1 MRAAVLLA
9 ALAVVAAGCSDVTIE
24 GPTGIVR
31 DPAPDV
37 SDVVLEDA
45 SNGGQPF
52 DMWAD
57 EGEFLVVYFG
67 YTACPDICP
76 TTLADFRSAVRRL
89 DEDQADAIDVAMI
102 TVDPMRDDAE
112 RLTSYL
118 QSFFAG
124 SHALRTEDA
133 DVLRSAA
140 DAFGAD
146 YEVVIDGDDID
157 VGHTAFLYAI
167 DDAGKIQL
175 QWPFGATSEDMAND
189 LAYLLEGME

>member
-1 MRAAVLLA
+1 MRKA
-9 ALAVVAAGCSDVTIE
+9 ALLTALALVVAGCNDGTVE

-31 DPAPDV
+31 DPAPEV

-52 DMWAD
+52 AMRAD
-57 EGEFLVVYFG
+57 EGELLIAYFG
-67 YTACPDICP
+67 FTACPDICP

-89 DEDQADAIDVAMI
+89 DEKRADAIDLAMI
-102 TVDPMRDDAE
+102 TVDPMRDTAE
-112 RLTSYL
+112 RLTVYV
-118 QSFFAG
+118 QSFYAD
-124 SHALRTEDA
+124 SHALRTDDA
-133 DVLRSAA
+133 DVLRAAA

-146 YEVVIDGDDID
+146 YEVVIDGDDVE

-189 LAYLLEGME
+189 LEYLLEGME

>member
-1 MRAAVLLA
+1 MRPAVLLA
-9 ALAVVAAGCSDVTIE
+9 GLTLLVAACSGDAVE

-31 DPAPDV
+31 DPAPQV
-37 SDVVLEDA
+37 GSVVLGDA
-45 SNGGQPF
+45 SNGGEPF
-52 DMWAD
+52 SMQAD
-57 EGEFLVVYFG
+57 EGELLVVYFG

-89 DEDQADAIDVAMI
+89 DEERAEAIDVAMV

-112 RLTSYL
+112 RLTSYV

-133 DVLRSAA
+133 GVLRSAA

-146 YEVVIDGDDID
+146 YEVVIEGDNIK
-157 VGHTAFLYAI
+157 VAHTAFLYAI
-167 DDAGKIQL
+167 DDVGRIQL

-189 LAYLLEGME
+189 LEYLLEGKQ

>member
-1 MRAAVLLA
+1 
-9 ALAVVAAGCSDVTIE
+9 
-24 GPTGIVR
+24 VR

-37 SDVVLEDA
+37 SGVVLDDA
-45 SNGGQPF
+45 ANGGQPF
-52 DMWAD
+52 AMRAD
-57 EGEFLVVYFG
+57 AGELLVVYFG

-89 DEDQADAIDVAMI
+89 DDDRAAAVDVAMI

-112 RLTSYL
+112 RLTSYV

-133 DVLRSAA
+133 ALLRSAA

-146 YEVVIDGDDID
+146 YQVVIDGDDIE

-167 DDAGKIQL
+167 DAAGLIQL
-175 QWPFGATSEDMAND
+175 QWPFGATSEDMASD
-189 LAYLLEGME
+189 LEYLLEGMQ

>member
-9 ALAVVAAGCSDVTIE
+9 ALAVVAAGCSDGAVE

-37 SDVVLEDA
+37 SEVVLEDGA
-45 SNGGQPF
+45 NGGQPF
-52 DMWAD
+52 SMRAD
-57 EGEFLVVYFG
+57 QSQLLVVYFG

-89 DEDQADAIDVAMI
+89 DEQRAALVDVAMV

-112 RLTSYL
+112 RLTSYV

-133 DVLRSAA
+133 GVLRAAA

-189 LAYLLEGME
+189 LEYLLEGME